1 MNERALRWLPFGGDH
16 DQNTADSA
24 SQATTGG
31 GGGEPVCIGTVD
43 GPLRAE
49 IARTYLEQAG
59 VTVHLQ
65 AESASSLYGVVSGPL
80 GVVELWVP
88 AAEAE
93 EAARLFSELDFG
105 SA

>member
-1 MNERALRWLPFGGDH
+1 MSERMLRWLPFGGEPE
-16 DQNTADSA
+16 QEETSSA
-24 SQATTGG
+24 SRVATG

-80 GVVELWVP
+80 GVVQLWVP